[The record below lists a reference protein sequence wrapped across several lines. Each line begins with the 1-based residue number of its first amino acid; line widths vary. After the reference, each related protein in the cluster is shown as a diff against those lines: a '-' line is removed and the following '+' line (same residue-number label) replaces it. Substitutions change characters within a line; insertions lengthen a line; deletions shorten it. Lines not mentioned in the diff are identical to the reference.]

1 MADARAQDHEDG
13 DRMTSQIE
21 QQASG
26 MQGHL
31 PECFMAARL
40 GVDTYAPD
48 VLAQM
53 KRAGCICH
61 RLRSCEAR
69 VRSEDDDY
77 AYVAA
82 QAEADGRRRG
92 WSEAL
97 DAAIGVVVT
106 WQADR
111 ALPPFTA
118 LLAALNALRDQPA
131 DQTGYNLQDAP

>member
-1 MADARAQDHEDG
+1 
-13 DRMTSQIE
+13 MTD
-21 QQASG
+21 
-26 MQGHL
+26 HL
-31 PECFMAARL
+31 PECRDAMI
-40 GVDTYAPD
+40 PD
-48 VLAQM
+48 FHNE
-53 KRAGCICH
+53 RWICICAA
-61 RLRSCEAR
+61 LRACEQR
-69 VRSEDDDY
+69 VRLEDDDY

-131 DQTGYNLQDAP
+131 DQTGYKPPDAP